1 MRPGT
6 LHFSHVR
13 VMLTLL
19 VQDHTARG
27 DPRGANPSH
36 PPPLPTLS
44 LAAPAHQAPSCLGT
58 SCSSPAVPWSHTP
71 LHSGL
76 CLSVASAGPS
86 LASPHEQLLNL
97 PPSLGPLPTLT
108 SPSPTLCI
116 FFFAH
121 FTS

>member
-36 PPPLPTLS
+36 PPPLPTL
-44 LAAPAHQAPSCLGT
+44 PPG
-58 SCSSPAVPWSHTP
+58 CSSPPSTLLPGYFLFLPCNSVVSHPTP
-71 LHSGL
+71 LRSL
-76 CLSVASAGPS
+76 PQCRLSRAFPG
-86 LASPHEQLLNL
+86 Q
-97 PPSLGPLPTLT
+97 PP
-108 SPSPTLCI
+108 
-116 FFFAH
+116 
-121 FTS
+121 